1 MKTLTALVLLA
12 VISIPGQTPNMNMAL
27 ATYGIKGPI
36 RTFRIEVATF
46 VATDDGTYV
55 EGPRLLQSEAS
66 FNTDGNRTDLR
77 LYNEKGALTRRIAMT
92 FNGRKMTES
101 INSDGAGRMVLR
113 TEFFFDDQGRYNGSM
128 AYNADGSLHSKWVI
142 KRNDR
147 GLVTESARYS
157 GQGTLLEQNISRYDG
172 PTLLTMQ
179 REVYYPSG
187 PLQSRMI
194 YVPETK
200 RSETTTYR
208 RDGSVL
214 NKSFRENWD
223 IAQYGADG
231 SLQKATAIS
240 GEHRLSDE
248 VTLGKDGAAKTREA
262 ERPDQIDAHGNWT
275 KQTKWLTDE
284 KGTVRPLKVTYREIT
299 YY

>member
-12 VISIPGQTPNMNMAL
+12 VISIPGQAQNTNMAM

-46 VATDDGTYV
+46 VAKDDGTYV

-77 LYNEKGALTRRIAMT
+77 FYNEKGALTRRIAMT
-92 FNGRKMTES
+92 FNGRKMIES
-101 INSDGAGRMVLR
+101 VNSDGAGRMWLR
-113 TEFFFDDQGRYNGSM
+113 TEFFYDDEGRNNGSM
-128 AYNADGSLHSKWVI
+128 AYNADGSLNSKWVI
-142 KRNDR
+142 KRNNR
-147 GLVTESARYS
+147 GLVTEAARYS
-157 GQGTLLEQNISRYDG
+157 GQGTLIEQNTSRYDG
-172 PTLLTMQ
+172 PTLLTQQ
-179 REVYYPSG
+179 RDVYYPSG
-187 PLQSRMI
+187 SLQSRMI

-208 RDGSVL
+208 QDGSVL

-223 IAQYGADG
+223 IAQYSADG
-231 SLQKATAIS
+231 SLLKATAIS

-248 VTLGKDGAAKTREA
+248 VTLGKDGSAKTREA

-284 KGTVRPLKVTYREIT
+284 KGTRPLKITYRELT

>member
-1 MKTLTALVLLA
+1 MKTLTVVVLLA
-12 VISIPGQTPNMNMAL
+12 LTSVPGHAQNTNMAM

-36 RTFRIEVATF
+36 RTFRIEFATF
-46 VATDDGTYV
+46 LAKDDGTYV
-55 EGPRLLQSEAS
+55 EGPRVLRSEAS
-66 FNTDGNRTDLR
+66 FNEDGNRTDLR
-77 LYNEKGALTRRIAMT
+77 FYNERGSLTSRIEMK
-92 FNGRKMTES
+92 FNGRKMIES
-101 INSDGAGRMVLR
+101 INSDGTGRMVLR
-113 TEFFFDDQGRYNGSM
+113 TEYFHDDQGRSNGSIAYNG
-128 AYNADGSLHSKWVI
+128 DGSVNSRWVL
-142 KRNDR
+142 KRNNR
-147 GLVTESARYS
+147 GLVTESTRFTA
-157 GQGTLLEQNISRYDG
+157 QGTLMEQNTSLYDG
-172 PTLLTMQ
+172 PTLLTQQ

-187 PLQSRMI
+187 QLQSRMV

-208 RDGSVL
+208 QDGSVL

-223 IAQYGADG
+223 IVQYSPDG

-240 GEHRLSDE
+240 GEHRLLDE
-248 VTLGKDGAAKTREA
+248 VTLGKDGSAKTREA

-284 KGTVRPLKVTYREIT
+284 KGTRPLKVTYREIT